1 MLLLNENAGKNIRIV
16 SVSDDLDK
24 LYKVLDVRS
33 LTSDTYVL
41 RLERKNMKFIAGQ
54 HIRVR
59 IPDQQQFRLYSI
71 YSGENDPYID
81 LLIKEVPTGIYS
93 KLLRKRNR
101 GDLIEVK
108 GPSGSFTLN
117 PQHLKNERFL
127 FVATG
132 TGISPFHSYVLSYPE
147 LNYHL
152 LHGVRY
158 AFEAYESEVY
168 PKDKLTICTT
178 GDDRGHYHGRV
189 TRYLEEKISSTDYLV
204 YLCGNSNMINDAIDI
219 LKSKGFKNDQLFIES
234 YF

>member
-16 SVSDDLDK
+16 SVSDNLDK

-33 LTSDTYVL
+33 LTSDTYIL
-41 RLERKNMKFIAGQ
+41 RLEKKQMKFIAGQ

-59 IPDQQQFRLYSI
+59 IPDHNQFRLYSI

-81 LLIKEVPTGIYS
+81 LLIKEVPNGIYS
-93 KLLRKRNR
+93 QLLRKKKR
-101 GDLIEVK
+101 GDLLEIK

-117 PQHLKNERFL
+117 PQNIKNERFL
-127 FVATG
+127 FIATG
-132 TGISPFHSYVLSYPE
+132 TGISPFHSYILSYGDFQY
-147 LNYHL
+147 NL

-158 AFEAYESEVY
+158 SFEAYESHIY
-168 PKDKLTICTT
+168 PQEKLTICTT
-178 GDDRGHYHGRV
+178 GDNKGHFHGRV
-189 TRYLEEKISSTDYLV
+189 TQYLEQNLDSTNYLV

-219 LKSKGFKNDQLFIES
+219 LKSKGYKNDQLYIES